1 MQKHIS
7 SFIFLLL
14 LFANSALYANN
25 KELLKGAFLGTITST
40 SNVPIAGASVY
51 IVDIKIGGTT
61 DANGHFSI
69 QNIPEG
75 KHLVEISHIG
85 YNSIAVQIEI
95 IGHVKKDFQLT
106 ETVVENNA
114 VIVTGV
120 SNATLLKKIPFSVTS
135 IKKDDIFNSSA
146 TNIIDAVSKV
156 GGISTLSTGP
166 AIAKP
171 IIRGLGYNRVLT
183 INDGVRQEGQQWGD
197 EHGIEIDEASVSKI
211 EILKGPASLIYGSDA
226 MAGVLNITTNVP
238 VAVNIL
244 KGSISSNYQTNNRLR
259 SINATIAGN
268 ENGFNW
274 SVYSSNRAAADYKN
288 KYDGYVYNSKFKE
301 NNVGG
306 YVGYNGKWGYS
317 HVVVSNFNLK
327 TGLIEGERDDEGFFI
342 KPLPGGGEARA
353 TNADFK
359 SVSAQ
364 IPFQQINHFKI
375 ASDNSFKINTKRLS
389 LNIGYQQN
397 KREEFGNIDDLNEQ
411 ELFFDLKTLTYNTQL
426 HFEEKKGYK
435 TSVGINGMQQ
445 NNTNKGVEQLI
456 PNYNLFD
463 VGGFVYTQKSYKK
476 VTISGGVRY
485 DTRNI
490 NTKDLMDGGSV
501 KEVGLKKSFAN
512 FSASAGVAVQSS
524 DKLNIKFNIA
534 RAYRAPSIPELMSNG
549 AHEGTTRYEY
559 GNRNLKNETSLQLDG
574 GLSFTTEHISLG
586 VNVFYNSFS
595 NFIFYQ
601 KLQNSLGGDSIV
613 NVNGDDLTAFT
624 FNQRKANLYGAEI
637 NVDIHPHPLDWLHIQ
652 NTFSIV
658 RGQFANAIEGSNNLP
673 FMPAPKLITEFRGDF
688 ARVAKQIKNVHVT
701 FEIDNTFAQ
710 SHIFDTYNTETK
722 TKGYTLLNAGIGGNI
737 CNKKEMPV
745 LNFSFNA
752 LNIADVGFQNHLNRL
767 KYAATNLATGRNGVF
782 NMGRNFSFKINIPF
796 ISNLK

>member
-1 MQKHIS
+1 MKKS
-7 SFIFLLL
+7 LFSLFFLLAICISNTLSANTIAL
-14 LFANSALYANN
+14 LRGSFN
-25 KELLKGAFLGTITST
+25 GTITNTTGSAI
-40 SNVPIAGASVY
+40 VGASVY

-61 DANGHFSI
+61 DIYGHFSI

-95 IGHVKKDFQLT
+95 TGDIKKDFQLS

-120 SNATLLKKIPFSVTS
+120 SNATMLKKIPFSVTS
-135 IKKDDIFNSSA
+135 IKKQDIFRSSS

-156 GGISTLSTGP
+156 GGVSTLSTGP

-226 MAGVLNITTNVP
+226 MAGVLNITTNIP
-238 VAVNIL
+238 IAVNTL

-259 SINATIAGN
+259 SINANIAGN
-268 ENGFNW
+268 KNGFNW

-301 NNVGG
+301 NNIGG

-317 HVVVSNFNLK
+317 HLLVSNFNLK
-327 TGLIEGERDDEGFFI
+327 TGLIEGERDADGFFI
-342 KPLPGGGEARA
+342 KPLPGGGEDRA

-359 SVSAQ
+359 SVYVQ

-375 ASDNSFKINTKRLS
+375 ASDNSFKINRKRLS

-397 KREEFGNIDDLNEQ
+397 KREEFGNIDDLKERA
-411 ELFFDLKTLTYNTQL
+411 LFFDLKTLTYNTQL

-435 TSVGINGMQQ
+435 TSIGINGMQQ

-463 VGGFVYTQKSYKK
+463 LGGFVYTQKSYKK
-476 VTISGGVRY
+476 ITLSGGVRY

-490 NTKDLMDGGSV
+490 NTKDLMDGSSV
-501 KEVGLKKSFAN
+501 KEIGLKKSFAN
-512 FSASAGVAVQSS
+512 FSASAGVAIQQS

-574 GLSFTTEHISLG
+574 GVSFATEHISLG
-586 VNVFYNSFS
+586 VNVFYNSFI

-601 KLQNSLGGDSIV
+601 KLQSSLGGDSLI

-624 FNQRKANLYGAEI
+624 FNQRKANLYGTEI
-637 NVDIHPHPLDWLHIQ
+637 NIDIHPHPLDWLHIQ

-658 RGQFANAIEGSNNLP
+658 RGQFATEINGSKNLP
-673 FMPAPKLITEFRGDF
+673 FIPAPKLITEFRGNFDK
-688 ARVAKQIKNVHVT
+688 VSKQIKNLYTT
-701 FEIDNTFAQ
+701 FEIDNTFTQ
-710 SHIFDTYNTETK
+710 NNIFDTYNTETR
-722 TKGYTLLNAGIGGNI
+722 TSGYTLLNAGIGGDI
-737 CNKKEMPV
+737 CNKKGTTL

-752 LNIADVGFQNHLNRL
+752 LNIADVAFQNHLNRL
-767 KYAATNLATGRNGVF
+767 KYTAINLATGRNGVF
-782 NMGRNFSFKINIPF
+782 NMGRNFSFKINVPF
-796 ISNLK
+796 STILK